1 MTQKRS
7 ALLVMDFQPDIVASF
22 PAADAIANTK
32 KVLHAARTAGIPVAY
47 VVVGFRPGHPEV
59 SANNKGFAAAKAA
72 GRLVNPAVLEELA
85 PIEGEPVV
93 YKRRVGAL
101 YGTDLPVIL
110 SAYEANHLILTGI
123 STSGVILSTTRLA
136 ADMDFAITILA
147 DCIADSDAE
156 LHDFLVTRI
165 LSRQAEISD
174 SASFIAAQPQ

>member
-1 MTQKRS
+1 MTERRS
-7 ALLVMDFQPDIVASF
+7 ALLVMDFQPDIISNF
-22 PAADAIANTK
+22 PAADAIANTE
-32 KVLHAARTAGIPVAY
+32 KVLVAARKAGMPVAY
-47 VVVGFRPGHPEV
+47 VVVGFRPGYPEV

-72 GRLVNPAVLEELA
+72 GRLVNPTVIEELA

-110 SAYEANHLILTGI
+110 SAFEANHLVLTGI

-136 ADMDFAITILA
+136 ADMDFAVTILA
-147 DCIADSDAE
+147 DCVGDNDPDV
-156 LHDFLVTRI
+156 HDFLLTRI

-174 SASFIAAQPQ
+174 SASFIASL

>member
-1 MTQKRS
+1 MTEKRS
-7 ALLVMDFQPDIVASF
+7 ALLVMDFQPDIVANF

-32 KVLHAARTAGIPVAY
+32 KVLDAARAAGMPIAY

-72 GRLVNPAVLEELA
+72 GRLVNPVVIDELA
-85 PIEGEPVV
+85 PIEGEPLV

-101 YGTDLPVIL
+101 YGTELPVIL
-110 SAYEANHLILTGI
+110 SAFQANHLILTGI

-136 ADMDFAITILA
+136 ADMDFAVTILA
-147 DCIADSDAE
+147 DCVGDNDPE
-156 LHDFLVTRI
+156 LHEFLLTRI

-174 SASFIAAQPQ
+174 SASFISSLS

>member
-1 MTQKRS
+1 MTERRS
-7 ALLVMDFQPDIVASF
+7 ALLVMDFQPDIVSNF
-22 PAADAIANTK
+22 LAAAAIANTQR
-32 KVLHAARTAGIPVAY
+32 VLAAARTAGMPIAY

-72 GRLVNPAVLEELA
+72 GRLVNPAVIDELA

-110 SAYEANHLILTGI
+110 SAFEANHLVLTGV

-136 ADMDFAITILA
+136 ADMDFAVTILA
-147 DCIADSDAE
+147 DCVGDSDAE
-156 LHDFLVTRI
+156 VHDFLLTRI
-165 LSRQAEISD
+165 LPRQAEISD
-174 SASFIAAQPQ
+174 STSFIASL